1 MKKEKRN
8 ILILSFV
15 IILVIIFSYLMFISG
30 TTNKLR
36 ATLNRKN
43 VYNKENNA
51 SFYPIINMVINSS
64 GESLVNSDVTLN
76 IIGESIYNI
85 DKVYYSYDGKKW
97 YDNYYSFSK
106 GKNANIKLVFNKTMN
121 KKVYIKIENEMGYKS
136 YQYETTI
143 NIDKEKPTI
152 KINSNDILINDNY
165 ELSSILLSNDKEN
178 FDEIKISG
186 KKNILNINEVNYKY
200 IKVVDKAGN
209 ISELKKVK

>member
-1 MKKEKRN
+1 
-8 ILILSFV
+8 
-15 IILVIIFSYLMFISG
+15 
-30 TTNKLR
+30 
-36 ATLNRKN
+36 
-43 VYNKENNA
+43 
-51 SFYPIINMVINSS
+51 
-64 GESLVNSDVTLN
+64 
-76 IIGESIYNI
+76 
-85 DKVYYSYDGKKW
+85 
-97 YDNYYSFSK
+97 
-106 GKNANIKLVFNKTMN
+106 MN

-136 YQYETTI
+136 YPYETTI